1 MYKPGEDGADAL
13 LRELDRGAKLEN
25 LIMCGWVLQ
34 VKWDIEKNLFL
45 ALKTFFSFR
54 RSVENLIAVAVNEL

>member
-1 MYKPGEDGADAL
+1 MCKPGEDGADAL

-25 LIMCGWVLQ
+25 LMMCGWGLQ

-45 ALKTFFSFR
+45 TLKTFFSFR
-54 RSVENLIAVAVNEL
+54 RLMENLIAVAVNEL